1 MVAPQ
6 SCNVVTLIGNVISAH
21 PAGWSMRSLGTDDV
35 EYAAMNQDSYH
46 DITGVILVGE
56 KSYRIEHDKAFLHIA
71 GKTFFE

>member
-1 MVAPQ
+1 
-6 SCNVVTLIGNVISAH
+6 
-21 PAGWSMRSLGTDDV
+21 MRSLGTDDV